1 MKNDNLSD
9 EKLKEI
15 LEKGSSGQTFN
26 VPESYFDELSEK
38 VIDSITALPD
48 FEKQS
53 LVQPFTV
60 PANYFEDLSGII
72 KNKIISASD
81 TKFSIWKW
89 FLNPAR
95 IIPATLSI
103 LIFAGSYFYFTRT
116 QTYNLNN
123 DFITEDDLYDSQ
135 YLQSLNDNDMIEYLS
150 NQSDEKLTD
159 EYDQYL
165 LDHDIDISQLEKT
178 L

>member
-1 MKNDNLSD
+1 MKNNKFSED
-9 EKLKEI
+9 KLKD
-15 LEKGSSGQTFN
+15 LLQNSNSAQAFK
-26 VPESYFDELSEK
+26 VPEGYFEDLAEK
-38 VIDSITALPD
+38 VMDSITALPD

-60 PANYFEDLSGII
+60 PANYFEDLPDII
-72 KNKIISASD
+72 NNKIISLSV
-81 TKFSIWKW
+81 TKFSISKW
-89 FLNPAR
+89 LLNPAR

-103 LIFAGSYFYFTRT
+103 IIFAGCYFYFTRT

-123 DFITEDDLYDSQ
+123 DFITQEDLDDSQ